1 MKLGVILPT
10 HGPGASSESID
21 AVADAASRLG
31 WSSVW
36 VTDHVI
42 VASGDEAE
50 DYGRIFEATSTLA
63 WIAGRHPDL
72 RVGFSVI
79 IPAFRDAPLLAKQLA
94 TIDVLSGGKLTVG
107 VGSSEK
113 HDLPEYENLGKADRF
128 GKRGAYLDET
138 IALWRH
144 LWSGSI
150 DPFEGE
156 FHQLRDFAFE
166 PLPLQGA
173 ELPIWVGGRNDRIL
187 RRAATLCNGYHAS
200 QTGPADVAERIPK
213 LQAFAEEAGRPMV
226 TVSVRCRVRFE
237 AEPIGVYSL
246 HGTPAE
252 MIDGVRAFRD
262 LGVDELV
269 VTFKERGPDAI
280 VAAMERFQH
289 EVYAVA

>member
-10 HGPGASSESID
+10 HGPGASAEAID
-21 AVADAASRLG
+21 AVAAAASRLG
-31 WSSVW
+31 WSSIW
-36 VTDHVI
+36 TTDHILVP
-42 VASGDEAE
+42 SGAENE

-63 WIAGRHPDL
+63 WAAGRQPDL

-79 IPAFRDAPLLAKQLA
+79 IPAMRDAPLLAKQLA
-94 TIDVLSGGKLTVG
+94 TIDVLTGGKLVVG

-113 HDLPEYENLGKADRF
+113 HDLPEYENLGKAERF
-128 GKRGAYLDET
+128 ATRGAYLDET

-144 LWSGSI
+144 LWSGSTE
-150 DPFEGE
+150 PFEGE
-156 FHQLRDFAFE
+156 FHRLRDFTFD
-166 PLPLQGA
+166 PLPVQGA
-173 ELPIWVGGRNDRIL
+173 DLPLWVGGRNDRIL

-226 TVSVRCRVRFE
+226 TLSVRCRVRFG

-246 HGTPAE
+246 HGEPSA
-252 MIDGVRAFRD
+252 MIDEVRAFAH

-269 VTFKERGPDAI
+269 LTFKERAPDAI
-280 VAAMERFQH
+280 VLAMERFQH
-289 EVYAVA
+289 EVIAAA